1 MLALYMIRYRINLI
15 LDNSSSYNEGL
26 VQKKTLIFGSRKNAN
41 LIFFLGIN
49 SQLNNVTFIKH
60 HRDLYCLSLNTFSVL

>member
-26 VQKKTLIFGSRKNAN
+26 VQKKNSDFRFKKECESN
-41 LIFFLGIN
+41 LFPWYQFP
-49 SQLNNVTFIKH
+49 T
-60 HRDLYCLSLNTFSVL
+60 